1 MARSL
6 WTGSISFGLVNVP
19 VALYSAV
26 RDLDVHFRQLHEKD
40 GAPIETRRFCSQEDK
55 EVPFEA
61 IGHGYEEDGE
71 EPVVLTDEDLAAAAP
86 RKTRTIDIEAFVDVA
101 DVDPMYYDHPYY
113 LAPVGDAEGNLR
125 AYRLLVKVMESTDRG
140 ALGRFVLRSKEYLVL
155 VRVRDGR
162 LTLTTMLFHDEV
174 RPAKDVDTGGR
185 KPAKAQ
191 LDAAVQL
198 VEALGADW
206 DPERYQDC
214 YRERLLAVI
223 ERKRK
228 GRKITAP
235 DAGRDEGGPPPDIMD
250 ALKASLERVRTG
262 KRFDRTEDADGDGG
276 SNGAGGDAGAA
287 EDLED
292 LSRDELYERA
302 QREDVPGRSSM
313 SRKELIEA
321 LSG

>member
-26 RDLDVHFRQLHEKD
+26 RDLDVHFRQLHGKD
-40 GAPIETRRFCSQEDK
+40 GAPIDTRRFCSEEDK

-61 IGHGYEEDGE
+61 VGHGYEMDDGTQ
-71 EPVVLTDEDLAAAAP
+71 VVLTDDDLATAAP
-86 RKTRTIDIEAFVDVA
+86 RKTRTIDIEAFVDLA
-101 DVDPMYYDHPYY
+101 DVDPIYFSHPYF

-125 AYRLLVKVMESTDRG
+125 AYQLLVKVMESTDRA
-140 ALGRFVLRSKEYLVL
+140 ALGRFVMRTKEYLVL

-162 LTLTTMLFHDEV
+162 LALTTMLFHDEV
-174 RPAKDVDTGGR
+174 RPTKGIDTGGR

-191 LDAAVQL
+191 LDATVKL
-198 VEALGADW
+198 VEALAVDW
-206 DPERYQDC
+206 DPESYEDH
-214 YRERLLAVI
+214 YRERLLEVI

-228 GRKITAP
+228 GKRIVAP
-235 DAGRDEGGPPPDIMD
+235 SGGRDAGGPPPDIMA
-250 ALKASLERVRTG
+250 ALKESLERARSG
-262 KRFDRTEDADGDGG
+262 EGFDRDGGDDDGNGDGDGEL
-276 SNGAGGDAGAA
+276 A
-287 EDLED
+287 D

-302 QREDVPGRSSM
+302 QKEKVPGRSSM
-313 SRKELIEA
+313 SRDELIEA

>member
-40 GAPIETRRFCSQEDK
+40 GAPIETRRFCSEEDK

-61 IGHGYEEDGE
+61 IGHGYEEDDKD
-71 EPVVLTDEDLAAAAP
+71 PVVLTDEDLAAAAP
-86 RKTRTIDIEAFVDVA
+86 RKTRTIDIEAFVDVP
-101 DVDPMYYDHPYY
+101 DVDPIYFDHPYY
-113 LAPVGDAEGNLR
+113 LAPVGEAEGNLR
-125 AYRLLVKVMESTDRG
+125 AYRLLVKVMESTDRA

-155 VRVRDGR
+155 VRVRDER
-162 LTLTTMLFHDEV
+162 LSLTTMLFHDEV
-174 RPAKDVDTGGR
+174 RPTDGIGTGGR
-185 KPAKAQ
+185 KPAKAEI
-191 LDAAVQL
+191 DAATQL
-198 VEALGADW
+198 IEALSVDW
-206 DPERYQDC
+206 DPEGYRDC
-214 YRERLLAVI
+214 YRERLLEVI

-235 DAGRDEGGPPPDIMD
+235 ETSRDAGGPPPDIME
-250 ALKASLERVRTG
+250 ALKASLERVRSG
-262 KRFDRTEDADGDGG
+262 ERFDRAEDGDDDGSGG
-276 SNGAGGDAGAA
+276 
-287 EDLED
+287 ETPDLDD

-302 QREDVPGRSSM
+302 QKADVPGRSSM

-321 LSG
+321 LSE

>member
-40 GAPIETRRFCSQEDK
+40 GAPIDTRRFCSEEDK

-61 IGHGYEEDGE
+61 IGHGYELDDGE
-71 EPVVLTDEDLAAAAP
+71 QVVLTDDDLAAAAP
-86 RKTRTIDIEAFVDVA
+86 RKTRTIDIEAFVDV
-101 DVDPMYYDHPYY
+101 DEVDPIYFAHPYF
-113 LAPVGDAEGNLR
+113 LAPVGEAEGNLR
-125 AYRLLVKVMESTDRG
+125 AYKLLVKVMQSTDRA

-155 VRVRDGR
+155 VRVRDDR
-162 LTLTTMLFHDEV
+162 LALTTLLFHDEV
-174 RPAKDVDTGGR
+174 RPTKDVDTGGR

-191 LDAAVQL
+191 LDAAVKL
-198 VEALGADW
+198 VEALAADW
-206 DPERYQDC
+206 DPEEYRDC
-214 YRERLLAVI
+214 YRERLLDVI

-228 GRKITAP
+228 GKKIVAP
-235 DAGRDEGGPPPDIMD
+235 KSGRDAGGPPPDIMA
-250 ALKASLERVRTG
+250 ALKESLERARSG
-262 KRFDRTEDADGDGG
+262 EGFDRDDGDGDGG
-276 SNGAGGDAGAA
+276 NGAGDDGGGVLAG
-287 EDLED
+287 

-302 QREDVPGRSSM
+302 QKEDVPGRSSM
-313 SRKELIEA
+313 TRDELIEA

>member
-26 RDLDVHFRQLHEKD
+26 RDLDVHFRQLHGKD
-40 GAPIETRRFCSQEDK
+40 GAPIETRRFCSEEDK

-61 IGHGYEEDGE
+61 VGRGYERDDGTQ
-71 EPVVLTDEDLAAAAP
+71 VVLTDEDLGAAAP
-86 RKTRTIDIEAFVDVA
+86 RKTRTIDIEAFVDVGE
-101 DVDPMYYDHPYY
+101 VDPIYFDHPYF
-113 LAPVGDAEGNLR
+113 LAPVGEAEGNLR
-125 AYRLLVKVMESTDRG
+125 AYQLLVRVMESTDRA

-155 VRVRDGR
+155 VRVRDQR
-162 LTLTTMLFHDEV
+162 LALTTLLFHDEV
-174 RPAKDVDTGGR
+174 RPTTEIDTGGR

-191 LDAAVQL
+191 LDAAVAL

-206 DPERYQDC
+206 DPSQYTDC
-214 YRERLLAVI
+214 YRERLLEVI

-228 GRKITAP
+228 GGKISAP
-235 DAGRDEGGPPPDIMD
+235 KGGRDAGGPPPDIMA
-250 ALKASLERVRTG
+250 ALKESLERARAG
-262 KRFDRTEDADGDGG
+262 EGFDRDGADGDGDGDG
-276 SNGAGGDAGAA
+276 S
-287 EDLED
+287 LED

-302 QREDVPGRSSM
+302 QKEDVPGRSSM
-313 SRKELIEA
+313 TREELIEA

>member
-40 GAPIETRRFCSQEDK
+40 GAPIDTRRFCSEEDK

-61 IGHGYEEDGE
+61 VGHGYELDDDEQ
-71 EPVVLTDEDLAAAAP
+71 VVLTDDDLAAAAP
-86 RKTRTIDIEAFVDVA
+86 RKTRTIDIEAFVDV
-101 DVDPMYYDHPYY
+101 DEVDPIYFDHPYF
-113 LAPVGDAEGNLR
+113 LAPVGEAEGNLR
-125 AYRLLVKVMESTDRG
+125 AYKLLVKVMASTDRA

-155 VRVRDGR
+155 VRVRDDR
-162 LTLTTMLFHDEV
+162 LALTTMLFHDEV

-191 LDAAVQL
+191 LDAAKAL
-198 VEALGADW
+198 VEALATDW
-206 DPERYQDC
+206 DPERYRDC
-214 YRERLLAVI
+214 YRERLLEVI

-228 GRKITAP
+228 GKRISAP
-235 DAGRDEGGPPPDIMD
+235 KSGRDAGGPPPDIMA
-250 ALKASLERVRTG
+250 ALKESLERARSG
-262 KRFDRTEDADGDGG
+262 EGFERDDGDGDGDGG
-276 SNGAGGDAGAA
+276 LA
-287 EDLED
+287 D
-292 LSRDELYERA
+292 LSREELYERA
-302 QREDVPGRSSM
+302 QNEDVPGRSSM
-313 SRKELIEA
+313 TRDELIEA